1 MFRGARFCAAVL
13 TVAATTGVIAC
24 GSPVSSAQGPGAS
37 RQMTGSPHRGGSGS
51 AGTGG
56 RSADNIVLTGLPCI
70 PIAAW
75 PGWSEI
81 YTQCASPNHALAQM
95 TNISNSSGWD
105 VVLLF
110 QVPLGEELRWSIS
123 PPYEGSQPI
132 STVMEKVFP
141 RPLQSG
147 YALVPPGST
156 LTSESVNGTPVH
168 LTFRID
174 YPATAEEV
182 TTAEL
187 VGMVEDEINP
197 LGSEAQAIANC
208 ANAVNNLPTQINQWR
223 PSSPDF
229 WATVANLPACYH
241 AFHTAAAAISKD
253 DETTVIDDAADGTRG
268 FFEDLLSKLGLLGV
282 EDLFH

>member
-1 MFRGARFCAAVL
+1 
-13 TVAATTGVIAC
+13 
-24 GSPVSSAQGPGAS
+24 
-37 RQMTGSPHRGGSGS
+37 MTSNPHHGGSGS
-51 AGTGG
+51 AGNGG
-56 RSADNIVLTGLPCI
+56 RSAGNIVLTGVSCF

-81 YTQCASPNHALAQM
+81 YTQCASPNHTLARM

-105 VVLLF
+105 VVLVF
-110 QVPLGEELRWSIS
+110 QVPPGEELRWSIS
-123 PPYEGSQPI
+123 PPYGGSEPI

-141 RPLQSG
+141 RPLQPG

-168 LTFRID
+168 LVFRID

-187 VGMVEDEINP
+187 VGIVQDEINP
-197 LGSEAQAIANC
+197 LGAEEQAIANC
-208 ANAVNNLPTQINQWR
+208 ALAVNNLPEQINQWR

-268 FFEDLLSKLGLLGV
+268 FFEDLLSKLSLLGV
-282 EDLFH
+282 EDIFH